1 MRSYALCYRS
11 CVDPCAQPVGFLG
24 SGATARSRAS
34 GAGAS
39 TLPRVCSALTA
50 LPQRVPSAD
59 PTWVGAG
66 PGVRWGLRLRGR
78 RGHRSWVCVDRS
90 LREQPDGG
98 YPRGR
103 AAAEAGAST
112 GGGGVRRDR
121 GEDGVPAACMT
132 VDLLQSP
139 SLDSLACRVHLE
151 LLSESSSVLVVNAVA
166 KAYLGTITS
175 RPGGWDLQRGI
186 AGCCRVQ

>member
-1 MRSYALCYRS
+1 
-11 CVDPCAQPVGFLG
+11 
-24 SGATARSRAS
+24 
-34 GAGAS
+34 
-39 TLPRVCSALTA
+39 
-50 LPQRVPSAD
+50 
-59 PTWVGAG
+59 
-66 PGVRWGLRLRGR
+66 
-78 RGHRSWVCVDRS
+78 
-90 LREQPDGG
+90 
-98 YPRGR
+98 
-103 AAAEAGAST
+103 
-112 GGGGVRRDR
+112 
-121 GEDGVPAACMT
+121 MT